1 MTRPLGMLGA
11 AALRQ
16 LLLAALCASSAHAA
30 TTAPPSEASRDVV
43 PRALALALERLHRA
57 PSGRDT
63 RERLA
68 MGIPSYS
75 RQTKLACSACHY
87 QFFQLTPF
95 GRLFKLNGYTLTGLQ
110 SIEERAPSDTSRR
123 ELQLS
128 PIPLVSAMA
137 IASVT
142 NVRSRLPGTQN
153 NTTTFPDQLSIFLGG
168 EITPR
173 IGVFSQF
180 TYAAPDASVGIDN
193 VDIRFANR
201 ATIGKRGLLYG
212 ITLHNNPTVQD
223 VWNTVPAWGYPYV
236 SSPVAPSPAASALID
251 GPLGQQ
257 VIGLGAYGL
266 WSNTLYTEF
275 TAYRSAPQG
284 GAQPAD
290 ASAENTTRG
299 IIPYWRVALQ
309 RQIGR
314 SYLMIGS
321 YGFAARLFPTG
332 VSGPTDRYTDVAG
345 DAQIEQPIG
354 RGVLIARSTYIHEH
368 QRLDALADAETPGA
382 ANRTNDLNTFR
393 VNATYEPSLRAA
405 LSIGYFD
412 ITGSRDTLLFAP
424 APVTGS
430 ANGRPNSNGLIGELD
445 INPWEN
451 TRLGAQ
457 YVWYNRFN
465 GSTSAYDG
473 SGRDAS
479 RNNTLYLFT
488 WLAF

>member
-1 MTRPLGMLGA
+1 MIRSMRVGA
-11 AALRQ
+11 ALPQ
-16 LLLAALCASSAHAA
+16 LLLAALCASPAHAA
-30 TTAPPSEASRDVV
+30 APSPRLGASRVV
-43 PRALALALERLHRA
+43 LPRELAVALARLGRA
-57 PSGRDT
+57 PDGVEM
-63 RERLA
+63 REAPQLR
-68 MGIPSYS
+68 IPSFS

-87 QFFQLTPF
+87 QFLQLTPF
-95 GRLFKLNGYTLTGLQ
+95 GRMFKLNGYTLTGLP
-110 SIEERAPSDTSRR
+110 SIEERGARDTTRR
-123 ELQLS
+123 ELALS
-128 PIPLVSAMA
+128 PIPPLSAMA

-153 NTTTFPDQLSIFLGG
+153 NTATFPDQLSIFLGG
-168 EITPR
+168 AITPR

-201 ATIGKRGLLYG
+201 ATMGKQGLLYG
-212 ITLHNNPTVQD
+212 VTLHNNPTVQD
-223 VWNTVPAWGYPYV
+223 VWNTVPAWSYPYV

-290 ASAENTTRG
+290 ESAENTTRG
-299 IIPYWRVALQ
+299 VIPYWRVALQ
-309 RQIGR
+309 RQFGTR
-314 SYLMIGS
+314 YLMIGS
-321 YGFAARLFPTG
+321 YGFVAKLYPAG
-332 VSGPTDRYTDVAG
+332 VSGATDRYTDVAG
-345 DAQIEQPIG
+345 DAQLEQPIG
-354 RGVLIARSTYIHEH
+354 RGVLIARTTYIHER
-368 QRLDALADAETPGA
+368 QRLDALVEAETPGA
-382 ANRTNDLNTFR
+382 ANRTNHLNTFR
-393 VNATYEPSLRAA
+393 VNATYEPSLRVA
-405 LSIGYFD
+405 LSLGYFD
-412 ITGSRDTLLFAP
+412 ITGSRDTLLYAP
-424 APVTGS
+424 AEVTGS

-445 INPWEN
+445 VNPWEN

-457 YVWYNRFN
+457 YVWYDKFN
-465 GSTSAYDG
+465 GSSGAYDG
-473 SGRDAS
+473 SGRHAS